1 MNGTVVRSIHRAEA
15 GAISALERLGVST
28 VHEAQGRTGLML
40 PYMRP
45 LWRGARAAGR
55 AVTALCHPG
64 DNGMIHVACEVV
76 RPGDVLVVAC
86 SSDNADGAFGD
97 LLATSLKAKG
107 VKALVLDM
115 GARDVG
121 PITEM
126 GFAVWSKAISARG
139 TVKGTV
145 GTVNLPVV
153 CAGVQV
159 KPGDVVV
166 ADDDGVV
173 VVPRLDAA
181 KVAKA
186 GEEREKKEAV
196 NRVRL
201 QKGELSLDI
210 YDMRKGLAEKGLK
223 YVDGPL
229 E

>member
-1 MNGTVVRSIHRAEA
+1 MNGTVVRNIHRAEA

-45 LWRGARAAGR
+45 LWRGARAAGS

-64 DNGMIHVACEVV
+64 DNWMIHVACEVV
-76 RPGDVLVVAC
+76 KPGDVLVVAC
-86 SSDNADGAFGD
+86 SSENADGAFGD

-126 GFAVWSKAISARG
+126 GFPVWSRAISARG

-153 CAGVQV
+153 CAGIQV

-186 GEEREKKEAV
+186 GEERETKEAV

-201 QKGELSLDI
+201 EKGELTLDI

>member
-1 MNGTVVRSIHRAEA
+1 MNGTVVKNIHRADA
-15 GAISALERLGVST
+15 SAIAALEKLGVAT
-28 VHEAQGRTGLML
+28 VHEAQGRSGLML

-45 LWRGARAAGR
+45 VWRGARAAGS

-64 DNGMIHVACEVV
+64 DNWMIHVACEVLK
-76 RPGDVLVVAC
+76 PGDVLVVAC

-97 LLATSLKAKG
+97 LLATSLKARGAKG
-107 VKALVLDM
+107 LILDM
-115 GARDVG
+115 GCRDVG

-126 GFAVWSKAISARG
+126 AFPVWSKAISARG

-145 GTVNLPVV
+145 GYVNLPVV
-153 CAGVQV
+153 CAGITV
-159 KPGDVVV
+159 KPGDIVV

-173 VVPRLDAA
+173 MVPRLDAA

-196 NRVRL
+196 NRARL

>member
-1 MNGTVVRSIHRAEA
+1 MNGTVVRNIHRAEA
-15 GAISALERLGVST
+15 GAISALGRLGVAT

-45 LWRGARAAGR
+45 LWRGARAAGS

-64 DNGMIHVACEVV
+64 DNWMVHVACEVV

-153 CAGVQV
+153 CAGIQV

-201 QKGELSLDI
+201 EKGELSLDI
-210 YDMRKGLAEKGLK
+210 YDMRKGLADKGLK